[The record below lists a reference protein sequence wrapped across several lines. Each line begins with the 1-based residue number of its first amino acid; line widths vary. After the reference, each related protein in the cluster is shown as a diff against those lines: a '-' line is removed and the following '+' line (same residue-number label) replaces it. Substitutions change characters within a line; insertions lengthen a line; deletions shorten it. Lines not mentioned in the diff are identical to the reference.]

1 MPAAPVFVHPLTYAG
16 VTVASKIEGLRQQ
29 MRDDKAA
36 ALIVCALDEVACM
49 LGLTPVLNMMI
60 HHIWLIA

>member
-1 MPAAPVFVHPLTYAG
+1 MPRRPRVRVFVHPLTYAG

-36 ALIVCALDEVACM
+36 ALIVCALDEVACT
-49 LGLTPVLNMMI
+49 LCFTPVLN
-60 HHIWLIA
+60 